1 MCKIVNKPYGRRMR
15 ARSPSYPLASL
26 YLYLS
31 DQCNLFCRHC
41 WISPGFSQSAT
52 NGIPLEHLKKTI
64 LEAKTIGLQSVKL
77 TGGEPLLYRHINA
90 LLTFLA
96 GEGIAVI
103 IETNGTLFDRHILE
117 TLQSCQ
123 VDQISVSLDAATKTI
138 HDEIRGVKECFDRAL
153 DGLRLLSEYGFSFQI
168 IMTLQRKNSQEIQAL
183 VSLAKELGA
192 GSLKINHLVPCGR
205 GKEVFRNRE
214 NLRPDELI
222 LLYQTVERERSS
234 HGDLDVIF
242 DLPVALRSIED
253 IKRRGTI
260 ECNIL
265 NILGILASGDFSIC
279 GIGQTIDEL
288 RMGNLYQNSIVDVW
302 ENNRILVDLR
312 ESLPRQLKGVCGVC
326 LFKFQCLGACRAN
339 AYALNK
345 DLYAPYFLCQETY
358 DSGRFP
364 VSRKV

>member
-1 MCKIVNKPYGRRMR
+1 MHP
-15 ARSPSYPLASL
+15 RSPSYPLTSL

-31 DQCNLFCRHC
+31 DQCNLSCRHC

-52 NGIPLEHLKKTI
+52 DGIPLEHLKKTI

-77 TGGEPLLYRHINA
+77 TGGEPLLYRDIKP

-96 GEGIAVI
+96 SEDIAVI
-103 IETNGTLFDRHILE
+103 IETNGTLLDRHILE
-117 TLQSCQ
+117 ALQLCQ
-123 VDQISVSLDAATKTI
+123 VDQISVSLDAATKEI
-138 HDEIRGVKECFDRAL
+138 HDEMRGVKGSFDQTL
-153 DGLRLLSEYGFSFQI
+153 KGLRLLSEFEYDFQI
-168 IMTLQRKNSQEIQAL
+168 IMTLQRENSHEIRGL

-205 GKEVFRNRE
+205 GKRVFRNRE
-214 NLRPDELI
+214 NLSPDELI
-222 LLYQTVERERSS
+222 LLYQAVERERSS
-234 HGDLDVIF
+234 HGNLDVIF

-253 IKRRGTI
+253 IKRRGII

-265 NILGILASGDFSIC
+265 NILGILASGDYSIC

-288 RMGNLYQNSIVDVW
+288 RMGNLYQDSIVEIW
-302 ENNRILVDLR
+302 RNSRILKELR
-312 ESLPRQLKGVCGVC
+312 DSLPRQLKGVCGAC

-345 DLYAPYFLCQETY
+345 DLYASYFLCQESY

-364 VSRKV
+364 VSRTV